1 MTYTQVVVS
10 NTAAEGKVWHK
21 FLLGMVS
28 CAAPLPGT
36 TQPPSVCACRGLT
49 VARNAVV
56 NPIEVIKTRLQLQ
69 GELQEE
75 KAKSGLSRIYGKG
88 TAAPPTAQ

>member
-1 MTYTQVVVS
+1 VAQVPSGYGVLCRPPARYDP
-10 NTAAEGKVWHK
+10 TALAACAAVC
-21 FLLGMVS
+21 VS
-28 CAAPLPGT
+28 CVPRSDSG
-36 TQPPSVCACRGLT
+36 GH
-49 VARNAVV
+49 AVV

-88 TAAPPTAQ
+88 TAGPPTTQYP

>member
-1 MTYTQVVVS
+1 VAQVPSGYGVLCRPPARYDPS
-10 NTAAEGKVWHK
+10 
-21 FLLGMVS
+21 
-28 CAAPLPGT
+28 P
-36 TQPPSVCACRGLT
+36 PPSQCARRGLT
-49 VARNAVV
+49 VACPAVV

-88 TAAPPTAQ
+88 TAGPPTAQ

>member
-1 MTYTQVVVS
+1 
-10 NTAAEGKVWHK
+10 VWHK

-36 TQPPSVCACRGLT
+36 TLPPPISVCVPRSDSGD
-49 VARNAVV
+49 AVV

-75 KAKSGLSRIYGKG
+75 KARSGLSRIYGKG
-88 TAAPPTAQ
+88 TAGPPTAQ